1 MAKARRRSGP
11 PAPIQPTGERAEGTI
26 QGQSEERDQQDQ
38 SPSPGQERQDRE
50 RDEQREG
57 DEG

>member
-11 PAPIQPTGERAEGTI
+11 PAPIQPTGERAEGAI
-26 QGQSEERDQQDQ
+26 KGQSEERDQQDR
-38 SPSPGQERQDRE
+38 SPSPGQVRHERE

-57 DEG
+57 DQE